1 MSVALS
7 SQSDGGSDDIK
18 NKVDQEVLKG
28 VDEFQEGNGDEQE
41 NVKE

>member
-18 NKVDQEVLKG
+18 TKVGQEVLKDVVG
-28 VDEFQEGNGDEQE
+28 FQEGNGDEQE
-41 NVKE
+41 NVKV